1 MASMQEQLR
10 DAVAAALGAI
20 AAEATEDRFGFW
32 RVRCADGFQLTAILD
47 DDWLQLRAPFA
58 QDHLHGQAIPRCAWE
73 VLLRNSLLPGAAKLV
88 KAADRPAICATVEL
102 PLDIEATGDASDNA
116 LQAQLSL
123 SIDDLRQA
131 TRRHPIRDHRAA
143 PRSGASEVPDLP
155 ALCTAA
161 GWPFN
166 RRSEGRIA
174 VQLEASDCYA
184 QAILAWDD
192 GLRASVNLHRAEQSF
207 SPSAR
212 QAIALMLLQ
221 LGGTVRAV
229 RPAVDSE
236 SGHEIPVLQAYL
248 SPNPSPRQLDQIL
261 GALSVAAGL
270 CQREVVLLSDEQVS
284 LRYLSV
290 RGCSATGDVPSS
302 PAFV

>member
-1 MASMQEQLR
+1 L
-10 DAVAAALGAI
+10 
-20 AAEATEDRFGFW
+20 
-32 RVRCADGFQLTAILD
+32 
-47 DDWLQLRAPFA
+47 
-58 QDHLHGQAIPRCAWE
+58 
-73 VLLRNSLLPGAAKLV
+73 
-88 KAADRPAICATVEL
+88 EL
-102 PLDIEATGDASDNA
+102 PLDLEATPAAPIEGDASDNA

-131 TRRHPIRDHRAA
+131 TRRHPIRDHRTARRNGL
-143 PRSGASEVPDLP
+143 PEPPDLP

-166 RRSEGRIA
+166 RRNEGRIT

-192 GLRASVNLHRAEQSF
+192 GLRATVSLHHAEQSF
-207 SPSAR
+207 SASAR

-221 LGGTVRAV
+221 LGGTIRAV

-261 GALSVAAGL
+261 GALSVAVGL
-270 CQREVVLLSDEQVS
+270 CQREVVLLSNEQMS
-284 LRYLSV
+284 LSYLSN
-290 RGCSATGDVPSS
+290 RGWSATGGVPSS